1 MAGPHGDVSLE
12 AIRTALKGVNR
23 ALSPGEAL
31 GLLSPDRFPEAIAVL
46 AEVIEA
52 PEVHTPLRSGAAIAL
67 GRIDDKDSERVL
79 LRNLDRTPEPVRA
92 EILRS
97 LGQIGSRD
105 ALPAVLQA
113 RTTAQG
119 PTAQMARFASVLMS
133 CRLHVDVGDWPEV
146 SPADVLAIPPGQRV
160 VVTADPPTPD
170 RARKVFSDLARFP
183 YAGVRLSTENMVEL
197 RCRRQTN
204 VLCLNQEVSNSDSAA
219 LLSKSRTL
227 LGVVALESPE
237 SGEFSVSFVVLVSP
251 VNDGSIRLLA
261 SRCSGRLALVGVGRR
276 TKEGFDLAL
285 RSVIRPGALPIE
297 LEAALN
303 GGRLEVVSA
312 AVGVVRG
319 PARILRAGV
328 PPRLL
333 TRQETESPPDI
344 D

>member
-12 AIRTALKGVNR
+12 AIRTALRGVNR
-23 ALSPGEAL
+23 DLSPGEAL
-31 GLLSPDRFPEAIAVL
+31 GLLSPDRFPEAVAVL

-67 GRIDDKDSERVL
+67 GRIDDRDSERVL

-97 LGQIGSRD
+97 LGQIGSLD
-105 ALPAVLQA
+105 ALPALLQA
-113 RTTAQG
+113 RTTAHG

-133 CRLHVDVGDWPEV
+133 CRLHVDAGDWPEV
-146 SPADVLAIPPGQRV
+146 SPGDVLAIPAEERV
-160 VVTADPPTPD
+160 VVQADPPSPD
-170 RARKVFSDLARFP
+170 RARHVVSDLARFP

-204 VLCLNQEVSNSDSAA
+204 VLCLNQEASSSDSAA

-251 VNDGSIRLLA
+251 ADDGSVRLVA
-261 SRCSGRLALVGVGRR
+261 FRCSGTLALVGAGRPN
-276 TKEGFDLAL
+276 KGGFDFAL
-285 RSVIRPGALPIE
+285 RSVTRPGALPIE
-297 LEAALN
+297 LEAVLN
-303 GGRLEVVSA
+303 GGRLDVVSA
-312 AVGVVRG
+312 AVGVVRR
-319 PARILRAGV
+319 PARTPRAGV
-328 PPRLL
+328 PLRLVA
-333 TRQETESPPDI
+333 RQETEARPDI